1 MPKINN
7 IDIVSAK
14 LKSEANRAISGGDIV
29 NLVEL
34 QTQEENMKSK
44 GEVKRDLSF
53 YNAVTKSKE

>member
-14 LKSEANRAISGGDIV
+14 LKSEANKAISGGDIV

-34 QTQEENMKSK
+34 QENEVKA
-44 GEVKRDLSF
+44 EVKRDLSF
-53 YNAVTKSKE
+53 YSAVTKSKE